1 MFFRVAQ
8 MMELRN
14 NWSGARIQVLQIAR
28 RKHH

>member
-14 NWSGARIQVLQIAR
+14 NWSGVRIQVLQIAHH
-28 RKHH
+28 KHH